1 MTPHAQSR
9 DSGRRIGSGV
19 EQNSTIGR
27 AGRPKASTSDERFVN
42 TPMDSVGGPIDV
54 EERRLE
60 IAAADGLLLGATLYM
75 RPKQNDATDV
85 VVFNA
90 GGGLSTV
97 RYRYFLRYLAA
108 VGYPVL
114 AYDYRGVGM
123 STRPT
128 WRGFDAGIEDWAE
141 FDQAGAIDAL
151 RARFPAARLT
161 SVSHSIGCMF
171 AAAAPNASSLYQ
183 MVLIAPHT
191 AYCGDYKQPWRWP
204 MTLLWHMLMPAI
216 ARAVGYF
223 PASRLGLGDD
233 FPRRVALQ
241 WASRRTPDYRPGASG
256 ADARRE
262 SDIRDRMLTL
272 AVPALVISMTDDAF
286 APEVAVKRFLAGT
299 PHVDADVRLIDPK
312 TTPHAVGGHIG
323 FFSRR
328 NVAIWALIT
337 EFLNRSSGT
346 RQVPLAN

>member
-1 MTPHAQSR
+1 M
-9 DSGRRIGSGV
+9 
-19 EQNSTIGR
+19 
-27 AGRPKASTSDERFVN
+27 STSGERIVQ
-42 TPMDSVGGPIDV
+42 TPVESVESPIDV
-54 EERRLE
+54 EESRLE
-60 IAAADGLLLGATLYM
+60 ITARDGHQLGATLYM
-75 RPKQNDATDV
+75 RAKQGAAVDA
-85 VVFNA
+85 VVFNG

-108 VGYPVL
+108 EGYPVL

-123 STRPT
+123 SIPSS

-183 MVLIAPHT
+183 MVFIAPHT

-204 MTLLWHMLMPAI
+204 MTLLWHVLMPGI

-256 ADARRE
+256 ADPKRE
-262 SDIRDRMLTL
+262 AGIRDRMLML
-272 AVPALVISMTDDAF
+272 AIPALVISMIDDVF
-286 APEVAVKRFLAGT
+286 APEVAVRRFLAGT
-299 PHVDADVRLIDPK
+299 PHIKAGVRFIDRK
-312 TTPHAVGGHIG
+312 TVPHAKGGHLG

-328 NVAIWALIT
+328 NVAIWALIA
-337 EFLNRSSGT
+337 EVLNRRNLSTTVG
-346 RQVPLAN
+346 

>member
-1 MTPHAQSR
+1 MEPVARSL
-9 DSGRRIGSGV
+9 
-19 EQNSTIGR
+19 
-27 AGRPKASTSDERFVN
+27 
-42 TPMDSVGGPIDV
+42 DV
-54 EERRLE
+54 EESRLE
-60 IAAADGLLLGATLYM
+60 IGARDGYLLGATLYV
-75 RPKQNDATDV
+75 RAGHGDPTDA

-97 RYRYFLRYLAA
+97 RYRYFLRFLAA
-108 VGYPVL
+108 EGFPVL

-123 STRPT
+123 SRPAS

-161 SVSHSIGCMF
+161 SVSHSIGCMV
-171 AAAAPNASSLYQ
+171 ASAAPNAPLLSQ
-183 MVLIAPHT
+183 MVFIAPHT

-204 MTLLWHMLMPAI
+204 MTLLWHVVMPWI

-256 ADARRE
+256 ADAERE
-262 SDIRDRMLTL
+262 AGLRDRAFALVM
-272 AVPALVISMTDDAF
+272 PALVISMTDDAF
-286 APEVAVKRFLAGT
+286 ATEGAVRRFLANA
-299 PHVDADVRLIDPK
+299 PHIDADVRLIDPK
-312 TTPHAVGGHIG
+312 TMPPAIGGHLG
-323 FFSRR
+323 LFSRR
-328 NVAIWALIT
+328 SVEIWRLIIQ
-337 EFLNRSSGT
+337 FLNRRSGS
-346 RQVPLAN
+346 